1 MFDLLQRW
9 KPELLGLMRIAAGLT
24 FLEHGTQKLFG
35 FPVPAPGRL
44 ALPLLLFTGVL
55 ETVGAVLITL
65 GIFTRTVAF
74 VLSGEMAVGYWWMHV
89 PNSFYPIANGGEV
102 MVLYCFVFLY
112 FSAAGSGKWSVDHR
126 VTVA

>member
-24 FLEHGTQKLFG
+24 FLEHGTQKLFD

-112 FSAAGSGKWSVDHR
+112 FAAAGSGKWSVDHR
-126 VTVA
+126 VTAA